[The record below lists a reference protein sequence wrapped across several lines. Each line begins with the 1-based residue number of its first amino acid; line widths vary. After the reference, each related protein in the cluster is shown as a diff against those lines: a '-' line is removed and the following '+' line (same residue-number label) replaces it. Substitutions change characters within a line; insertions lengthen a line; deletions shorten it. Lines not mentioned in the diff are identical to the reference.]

1 MIEKAAT
8 KSGLLV
14 LPITKRLMY
23 AAIWAAFGAVG
34 PLTPTRHPPNK
45 PEECKKGIRKV
56 KKQIK
61 GDNKRIENEKK
72 NNTEKISNLKINLE
86 QISTSTKNQR
96 IDLEKNIRIKSEL
109 NEELNEAI
117 QKEKELLSGIK
128 SLKEKISSAS
138 DLKKLLS
145 EHKILDQEVSTLT
158 LKLNQFHENF
168 SSLKSAMIELKEITN
183 DKVEPIE
190 KELTKKEFEL
200 LRYKDN
206 VRQNNVSI
214 NDYESR
220 IRQSP
225 HKLKSLNKKYLEQ
238 NRMKFQLELQLKD
251 NLRNIELLDKK
262 VSVFLS

>member
-1 MIEKAAT
+1 
-8 KSGLLV
+8 
-14 LPITKRLMY
+14 
-23 AAIWAAFGAVG
+23 
-34 PLTPTRHPPNK
+34 
-45 PEECKKGIRKV
+45 
-56 KKQIK
+56 
-61 GDNKRIENEKK
+61 
-72 NNTEKISNLKINLE
+72 
-86 QISTSTKNQR
+86 
-96 IDLEKNIRIKSEL
+96 
-109 NEELNEAI
+109 
-117 QKEKELLSGIK
+117 
-128 SLKEKISSAS
+128 
-138 DLKKLLS
+138 
-145 EHKILDQEVSTLT
+145 
-158 LKLNQFHENF
+158 
-168 SSLKSAMIELKEITN
+168 MIELKEITN

-225 HKLKSLNKKYLEQ
+225 YKLKSLNKKYLEQ